1 MKPTY
6 SNVNVKPGI
15 VRELSRK
22 AAEGFWFDADKVRF
36 RYGKPEK
43 IGGWANV
50 NGAGVSSTFEG
61 IARAIHNWN
70 NNSGSP
76 YTGLGTHT
84 HLYLWQSGAY
94 YDITPIAASGTTVVS
109 YTTSAGSPNV
119 LVSLPSHGFIA
130 DDIVYF
136 SSAID
141 PTSVT
146 AGGNVV
152 LGDQFTITSVVD
164 TNLFYIAYT
173 TAALSTKTVS
183 VTTSWYRLVHLGQQ
197 QTILGLGWGSS
208 FWGHSGGWGA
218 PVSGD
223 IQLLATQWTLDNW
236 GENLVACYRGGPIFE
251 WMENSGVNIRAA
263 AVSGAPSR
271 NDLILVSPEDR
282 HLISFGTEDVLTSTY
297 SPVLIRWC
305 ASENLNDWYPSA
317 TNTAGDKI
325 LSGAS
330 RIVGASRTRGSIL
343 VWTEAA
349 LYSMRHI
356 GSPFI
361 FGFDLLGNNCGLV
374 GPHAAI
380 EANGRTYWM
389 SNQRFMVYDG
399 GAPRPLP
406 CTVLRYVF
414 DNIDGQ
420 QYDKVYAGVNGAYNE
435 IIWLYQDLSSTTNEC
450 NRYVIYNYLE
460 DHWTIGSLDRT
471 VWADDSIYL
480 YPLAADISGNT
491 YYHDYGDSADGNPFY
506 SYLRSGE
513 FDLQDGQQIAFINRI
528 VPDFTQKDGDP
539 MSGDLTITLR
549 GRKAPGDSNVVTRGP
564 YTVSAGTLYIP
575 YRHRAR
581 QISML
586 IESSSED
593 PAWRMGEIK
602 MRIAPDGEH

>member
-6 SNVNVKPGI
+6 TTINIKPGI

-36 RYGKPEK
+36 RFGKPEK
-43 IGGWANV
+43 IGGWANI
-50 NGAGVSSTFEG
+50 NGAEVSSTFDG

-70 NNSGSP
+70 NNAGSP

-84 HLYLWQSGAY
+84 HLYLWYSGTY
-94 YDITPIAASGTTVVS
+94 YDITPIAVSGTTVVS

-152 LGDQFTITSVVD
+152 LADQFTIASVVD

-183 VTTSWYRLVHLGQQ
+183 VTTSWYKLVHLGQQ
-197 QTILGLGWGSS
+197 QTILGTGWGSS
-208 FWGHSGGWGA
+208 FWGHSGGWGT

-236 GENLVACYRGGPIFE
+236 GEDLVACYRGGPVFT
-251 WMENSGVNIRAA
+251 WVENSGTNVRAVS
-263 AVSGAPSR
+263 VSGAPSR

-305 ASENLNDWYPSA
+305 ASENLSDWYPSA
-317 TNTAGDKI
+317 TNTAGDKV

-330 RIVGASRTRGSIL
+330 RIVGAARTRGSIL

-356 GSPFI
+356 GQPFV
-361 FGFDLLGNNCGLV
+361 FGFDLLGSNCGLV

-389 SNQRFMVYDG
+389 SNQRFMVFDG
-399 GAPRPLP
+399 GAPRPLTCP
-406 CTVLRYVF
+406 VLRYIF

-435 IIWLYQDLSSTTNEC
+435 IIWLYQDLSSTTAEC

-471 VWADDSIYL
+471 VWADDSVYL
-480 YPLAADISGNT
+480 YPLAADTSGNT
-491 YYHDYGDSADGNPFY
+491 YYHDYGDTANGSSFY

-513 FDLQDGQQIAFINRI
+513 FDLQDGQQIAFVNRI

-539 MSGDLTITLR
+539 MSGNITITLR

-564 YTVSAGTLYIP
+564 YTVSAATLYIP

-581 QISML
+581 QISMI
-586 IESSSED
+586 IESSSGD
-593 PAWRMGEIK
+593 SAWRMGEIK
-602 MRIAPDGEH
+602 MRLSPDGEH